1 MDTAKLIPMVRKQS
15 EQIGLIA
22 SGGLRN
28 GLDIARS
35 LRLGANMTAV
45 AQPFLEPALNSSE
58 AVIEKIDILSEQL
71 RRAMFLTGSR
81 DLKQLQE
88 RPADTRLVRTQNQ
101 LTSAATE
108 VAADGQTH
116 QIYRINQLAAGQKSA
131 IN

>member
-1 MDTAKLIPMVRKQS
+1 MVRKQS

-35 LRLGANMTAV
+35 LRLGANMTAI

-81 DLKQLQE
+81 
-88 RPADTRLVRTQNQ
+88 ADPHNSR
-101 LTSAATE
+101 S
-108 VAADGQTH
+108 
-116 QIYRINQLAAGQKSA
+116 
-131 IN
+131 